1 MVNVEREC
9 TEAIR
14 LSRRAIEL
22 RGDVDRVLL
31 LFTYPVIQGRLSL
44 EFGRRLAF
52 PTLNAP
58 SENVSS
64 RLPGE
69 PHDDRKS
76 SDR

>member
-9 TEAIR
+9 TKAIR

-52 PTLNAP
+52 PTE
-58 SENVSS
+58 SVT
-64 RLPGE
+64 LPGRTPKE
-69 PHDDRKS
+69 QR
-76 SDR
+76 